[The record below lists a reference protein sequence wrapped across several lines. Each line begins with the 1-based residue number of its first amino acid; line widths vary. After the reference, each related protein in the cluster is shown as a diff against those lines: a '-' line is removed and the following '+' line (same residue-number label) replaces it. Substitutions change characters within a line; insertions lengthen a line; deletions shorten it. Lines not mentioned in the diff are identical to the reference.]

1 MRSTAGIALLAVA
14 TLGTASD
21 RLGEDFTR
29 PLGFQLGSMSLEKV
43 RQRLGPAKLQHSGD
57 AGESESVVCYVAAKA
72 GIQIAFKSGELGGP
86 ENELQGFSMKAQGTT
101 ASPGCLALTAA
112 SEARLKFVVGRLRL
126 GIEREE
132 FRQIVRKADGEPT
145 RLVAQFLYQDPTP
158 GRGAPGNGVPW
169 DTLITV
175 EGRFVGNKATE
186 ISVWR
191 VVTQ

>member
-1 MRSTAGIALLAVA
+1 MRSTAGIGLLALT
-14 TLGTASD
+14 TLGATSD

-29 PLGFQLGSMSLEKV
+29 PLGYQLGSMSLEEV
-43 RQRLGPAKLQHSGD
+43 RQHLGPATLQHSGD
-57 AGESESVVCYVAAKA
+57 AGESQYVVCYVAAKT

-86 ENELQGFSMKAQGTT
+86 ENELQGFSMKVQGTS
-101 ASPGCLALTAA
+101 AAPGCLTLTPER
-112 SEARLKFVVGRLRL
+112 EARLKFSIGRLRL
-126 GIEREE
+126 GIAREE
-132 FRQIVRKADGEPT
+132 FRRIVRKADGEPT
-145 RLVAQFLYQDPTP
+145 HLVAQFLYQEPTP

-175 EGRFVGNKATE
+175 EARFVGDKATE